1 MSAKEKTMFNKLVCL
16 FIFSVSLNLVQVCFA
31 ERKSTI
37 IRMGNNT
44 VLDGFT
50 ITGASDACISGEDVD
65 FSIENCTVLDSD
77 NAGIRAIDGDVSVQ
91 WCDIKQNRWYAV
103 YHEGEGFTLQVENCN
118 VRKNQRYGIY
128 CLDSILICRNS
139 IVSESDLSQTGNA
152 GVFMF
157 NPPSPPLLQ
166 NVTVAHNKAAGV
178 LLMGSTLPE
187 LQNCIVYHNNK
198 RGPTACGF
206 LSG

>member
-1 MSAKEKTMFNKLVCL
+1 
-16 FIFSVSLNLVQVCFA
+16 
-31 ERKSTI
+31 
-37 IRMGNNT
+37 MGNNT

-50 ITGASDACISGEDVD
+50 VSGARDACVSGENVD
-65 FSIENCTVLDSD
+65 FSVANCIVADGRDS
-77 NAGIRAIDGDVSVQ
+77 GIRAVNGDVFLK

-178 LLMGSTLPE
+178 VADGQYSAGTAKLYCLS
-187 LQNCIVYHNNK
+187 QQQ

>member
-1 MSAKEKTMFNKLVCL
+1 MFSKSFCL
-16 FIFSVSLNLVQVCFA
+16 CTLFVVLNLQICAA
-31 ERKSTI
+31 ERNRTI
-37 IRMGNNT
+37 VRMGNNT

-50 ITGASDACISGEDVD
+50 VSGARDACVSGENVD
-65 FSIENCTVLDSD
+65 FSVANCIVADGRDS
-77 NAGIRAIDGDVSVQ
+77 GIRAVNGDVFLK

-166 NVTVAHNKAAGV
+166 NVTVARNKAAGL

-187 LQNCIVYHNNK
+187 LQNCIVYHNNNA
-198 RGPTACGF
+198 GPQLAGF
-206 LSG
+206 SADDAA